1 MQRLTKFSALAVA
14 ALAVV
19 LALVVSLAW
28 LESGE
33 EPIAPPTPPVLFNE
47 ELVQQ
52 IYSRVSPAVVVIRAD
67 LKLGDTFTPITS
79 GSGFL
84 VDKAGYIATN
94 NHVVQGADRI
104 LVELPD
110 GTVTSADVLGTSP
123 GNDLALLKIDAALVT
138 NIQALSLGDSSQVHP
153 GQMAVAIGS
162 PYGLGGSITV
172 GVVGGINR
180 VLGSDVARPVHGIL
194 QTDAVTNP
202 GDSGGPLLDRS
213 GTVVGINTAVQIGPL
228 DFEAGSAVRRIGFA
242 LPINTLVRLWP
253 MLIEQQVIQSNLF
266 GIAGITISDL
276 LAKRLDLP
284 VQTGVYVSR
293 VLPDSPAGLAG
304 LVSAGAGSHSSSAG
318 GDIIVA
324 VDGVPVV
331 STAEFFVEIDSHFP
345 GDEVILSV
353 VRERLQFDVPVT
365 LAAWP
370 VDGNPFANTADAGQ
384 LDSNIPL
391 LPYPFVPVVPG
402 FSFPQLIPERSP
414 K

>member
-1 MQRLTKFSALAVA
+1 M
-14 ALAVV
+14 
-19 LALVVSLAW
+19 
-28 LESGE
+28 
-33 EPIAPPTPPVLFNE
+33 
-47 ELVQQ
+47 
-52 IYSRVSPAVVVIRAD
+52 
-67 LKLGDTFTPITS
+67 
-79 GSGFL
+79 
-84 VDKAGYIATN
+84 DKAGYIATN
-94 NHVVQGADRI
+94 NHVVQGTDRI

-123 GNDLALLKIDAALVT
+123 VNDLALLKIDAALVT

>member
-1 MQRLTKFSALAVA
+1 MQRLTKFSALSVA

-33 EPIAPPTPPVLFNE
+33 EPIAQPTPPALFNE

-67 LKLGDTFTPITS
+67 IKLGDTFTPITS

-84 VDKAGYIATN
+84 VDGAGYIATN

-104 LVELPD
+104 LVELPN

-138 NIQALSLGDSSQVHP
+138 NIQPLSLGDSSQVHP

-228 DFEAGSAVRRIGFA
+228 DFEAGSTVRRIGFA

-253 MLIEQQVIQSNLF
+253 MLIEQQVIQPNLF
-266 GIAGITISDL
+266 GIAGITINDL
-276 LAKRLDLP
+276 LAKQLDLP

-304 LVSAGAGSHSSSAG
+304 LVPAGAAGRSSSAG

-331 STAEFFVEIDSHFP
+331 STTEFFVEIDSHFP
-345 GDEVILSV
+345 GEEVILSL
-353 VRERLQFDVPVT
+353 VRERLQFEVPVT

-370 VDGNPFANTADAGQ
+370 VDGNPFGNTADAGQ